1 MFFPFVIT
9 GNLIGK
15 ATEKEWRENDGLVSV
30 ISSQHPFNQ
39 AYTNAT
45 DKIQKGIWQIKR
57 LQNMIG
63 IMLILSDKIVL
74 IQCAQEKNYKIFG
87 II

>member
-1 MFFPFVIT
+1 MIT

-39 AYTNAT
+39 AYTKAT
-45 DKIQKGIWQIKR
+45 DKIQKAFGKWR

-63 IMLILSDKIVL
+63 IVL
-74 IQCAQEKNYKIFG
+74 TL
-87 II
+87 

>member
-1 MFFPFVIT
+1 MIT

-39 AYTNAT
+39 AYTKAT
-45 DKIQKGIWQIKR
+45 DEFQKGDLASGTKT
-57 LQNMIG
+57 
-63 IMLILSDKIVL
+63 
-74 IQCAQEKNYKIFG
+74 
-87 II
+87 

>member
-15 ATEKEWRENDGLVSV
+15 ATEKNGEKTMVLVSV

-45 DKIQKGIWQIKR
+45 DKIQK
-57 LQNMIG
+57 
-63 IMLILSDKIVL
+63 
-74 IQCAQEKNYKIFG
+74 AFG
-87 II
+87 K